1 MPGPNQFGQ
10 PALQDVITRNHLNH
24 GATLLK
30 PFLDLPGTNPTNS
43 HFEDDFLAFIAKYGL
58 PTPLINHPLNGKI
71 VDVYFPDHNL
81 IVELDG
87 WEYHK
92 DRHAFETDRER
103 DAHQLAHGIRT
114 LRITKERLKAN
125 PDHEAQRLQQ
135 ILDQAT

>member
-1 MPGPNQFGQ
+1 MVNDALRSKLLRQ

-103 DAHQLAHGIRT
+103 DA
-114 LRITKERLKAN
+114 
-125 PDHEAQRLQQ
+125 QRLQQ